1 MLRNF
6 IYRGRIMN
14 SVKKTLCVFLALVL
28 CFCAFADVLTM
39 PAEATPAVIVAA
51 GAVVVWIFGLLGLNF
66 ASMNAASDA
75 AEAFYNSD
83 TTIKTDVDT
92 LVESLVL
99 NSTAAKLHITPF
111 LFPVVLRLINAA
123 REFFGTSGNLTIN
136 DDDFGCFQD
145 IRYVNFDL
153 KQYDEVLDAQTIYNY
168 CTYMAGATQASCT
181 INGVDFNFNVGEFRK
196 SGNYYYLD
204 LLCNGATCRYS
215 YDRSLHFY
223 YQDPSVST
231 PYKFGFSS
239 GAYKQTSLDIS
250 NIDFRY
256 GFYLSNVSD
265 VSGNSFLYLLPFAA
279 ARVVTSD
286 GIAHYF
292 SDYASGQI
300 NDSNRGWLCVDPSNL
315 VSATTDINYDSYSN
329 VDITALT
336 AAIEALQ
343 QTMTETQEAILDL
356 TDIYN
361 ALTDTAEGTEEDED
375 TAKVPYV
382 PSLEWLKQILRDLGL
397 TLDEIKAITEGA
409 ADNVDNPSGSIKLE
423 ESDFDAPTL
432 PDLKDKFPFCVP
444 FDLIGIISALNAEPE
459 APKFVIPLQFDKI
472 NFRYD
477 IEIDFAPFERVA
489 EVCRWTCIF
498 SFLVFLALVTRKII
512 QA

>member
-1 MLRNF
+1 
-6 IYRGRIMN
+6 MN

-39 PAEATPAVIVAA
+39 SAEATPAMVVAA

-66 ASMNAASDA
+66 ASMNAANDA
-75 AEAFYNSD
+75 ADAFYNSD
-83 TTIKTDVDT
+83 TSIKSDVDT
-92 LVESLVL
+92 LVESFVL
-99 NSTAAKLHITPF
+99 NSTASKLHLTPV
-111 LFPVVLRLINAA
+111 LLPVVVRLINAA
-123 REFFGTSGNLTIN
+123 KEFFSSDKAALEIPTDYYTHADFPEIKIHSSAFASLSRYQNASGSIRCYRCHSLGGWSNCDNFIPYESIASFGEHDSMSDYYSYSFYNANVNGIDFSYGLSAKSGTSSRIFYLCASDGRNTSSYELLPAGSSFSSTFTFKSGDILGYNWVGVTIGTYDYLVPVFMLQRIN
-136 DDDFGCFQD
+136 SSGVPEYTVFDTFFDHNCHPA
-145 IRYVNFDL
+145 INAERVSPVVNNIP
-153 KQYDEVLDAQTIYNY
+153 YSNI
-168 CTYMAGATQASCT
+168 
-181 INGVDFNFNVGEFRK
+181 GVD
-196 SGNYYYLD
+196 
-204 LLCNGATCRYS
+204 
-215 YDRSLHFY
+215 
-223 YQDPSVST
+223 
-231 PYKFGFSS
+231 
-239 GAYKQTSLDIS
+239 IS
-250 NIDFRY
+250 
-256 GFYLSNVSD
+256 
-265 VSGNSFLYLLPFAA
+265 
-279 ARVVTSD
+279 
-286 GIAHYF
+286 
-292 SDYASGQI
+292 
-300 NDSNRGWLCVDPSNL
+300 
-315 VSATTDINYDSYSN
+315 
-329 VDITALT
+329 ALT

-343 QTMTETQEAILDL
+343 QSMTETQEAILDL
-356 TDIYN
+356 TDVYN
-361 ALTDTAEGTEEDED
+361 ALTDTAEGSSEDEE

-409 ADNVDNPSGSIKLE
+409 SENVANPSGSIKLE